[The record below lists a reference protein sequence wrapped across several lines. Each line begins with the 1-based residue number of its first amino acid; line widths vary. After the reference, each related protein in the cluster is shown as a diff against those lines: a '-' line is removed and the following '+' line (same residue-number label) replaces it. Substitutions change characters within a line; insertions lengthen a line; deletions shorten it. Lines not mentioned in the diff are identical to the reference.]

1 MSAHQLAAALS
12 CHAWNADRSMIAVCP
27 NNNEVWIFTGC
38 HNPDSSTW
46 VKQWVL
52 TEHDLLISGIDWSPV
67 TNKIVTCSHDRNAF
81 VWSLSEDGASWEPAL
96 VILRINRAALACK
109 WSYDGNKF
117 AVTSGAKCMP
127 VCNYETDNS
136 WWISKMVKKPG
147 NALPGFAKNGMFK
160 SSVVALDW
168 HPNNELLATGCC
180 DFFCRVFSAY
190 NEGLDEGADSGALG
204 MARQPFGNIVYQ
216 AQASGWVETVA
227 WSPSGNVL
235 AFGAHDSSVG
245 VTDFSTGTP
254 IEHHISMTTLPLLVS
269 VFLADDTLVAAGY
282 DFNPCLLTQSECCAQ
297 PFATRAR
304 RACRRSHPPRQPP
317 ACSFA
322 CADANEPIVPTPTP
336 LLAQVAL
343 RAAGNSTNT
352 STRRRR
358 RRLAAR
364 GRRVASPPHATC
376 SSPRFRAANPHRA
389 ARERPTS
396 SGRSTRTP

>member
-127 VCNYETDNS
+127 VCNYEIDNS

-147 NALPGFAKNGMFK
+147 NAMEGFAKHGMFK

-180 DFFCRVFSAY
+180 DFYCRVFSAY
-190 NEGLDEGADSGALG
+190 NDGLDVGADTGALG
-204 MARQPFGNIVYQ
+204 MERQPFGNIVYQ
-216 AQASGWVETVA
+216 AKASGWVETVA

-254 IEHHISMTTLPLLVS
+254 IEHHISLTTLPLLVS
-269 VFLADDTLVAAGY
+269 AFLADDTLVAAGY
-282 DFNPCLLTQSECCAQ
+282 DFNPCLLTGSGLGGSWEFNQYLDKKPAPGAAGAAAKVEGGFSSARNMFEAKVSRGESGGRGKQGDKLWTKHENAITEMVNMGNGFVSTSGTDGKLVIWNMSECC
-297 PFATRAR
+297 
-304 RACRRSHPPRQPP
+304 S
-317 ACSFA
+317 
-322 CADANEPIVPTPTP
+322 
-336 LLAQVAL
+336 
-343 RAAGNSTNT
+343 
-352 STRRRR
+352 
-358 RRLAAR
+358 
-364 GRRVASPPHATC
+364 
-376 SSPRFRAANPHRA
+376 
-389 ARERPTS
+389 
-396 SGRSTRTP
+396 

>member
-81 VWSLSEDGASWEPAL
+81 VWSLSEDGANWEPAL

-180 DFFCRVFSAY
+180 DSFCRVFSAY

-254 IEHHISMTTLPLLVS
+254 IEHHISLTTLPLLVS
-269 VFLADDTLVAAGY
+269 AFLADDTLVGAGY
-282 DFNPCLLTQSECCAQ
+282 DFNPCLLTGSGPGGSWEFNQYLDKKPAPGAAGATAKAEGGFSSARNMFEAKVSRGESGSRGKQGDKLWTKHENAITEMVNMGNGFVSTSGTDGKLVIWNLSECC
-297 PFATRAR
+297 
-304 RACRRSHPPRQPP
+304 
-317 ACSFA
+317 
-322 CADANEPIVPTPTP
+322 
-336 LLAQVAL
+336 L
-343 RAAGNSTNT
+343 
-352 STRRRR
+352 
-358 RRLAAR
+358 
-364 GRRVASPPHATC
+364 
-376 SSPRFRAANPHRA
+376 
-389 ARERPTS
+389 
-396 SGRSTRTP
+396 